1 MWKFSNYIAGWQASI
16 CGALCVWGM
25 GEDAC
30 LQYCHCLGTYSSE
43 QQANLILWNPGCH
56 GRTQGEMSALAW
68 VLIFF
73 LMLVLNCLT
82 QLAPGLLA
90 YKRDQLRW
98 RIKGLTSSS
107 INSFSPRHWA
117 SLVVNSSYFEG
128 RFHTDF
134 VLCFAG
140 CWVTDKI

>member
-1 MWKFSNYIAGWQASI
+1 MWKFSNYRAGWQASI
-16 CGALCVWGM
+16 WGALCVWGM

-90 YKRDQLRW
+90 YERDQLRW

-107 INSFSPRHWA
+107 INSFSPPSLSKFSCQLQLLWRAVSHWLR
-117 SLVVNSSYFEG
+117 S
-128 RFHTDF
+128 
-134 VLCFAG
+134 VLC
-140 CWVTDKI
+140 WLLSNW